1 MAYHPLNLALRF
13 ILELLILFI
22 EGYWAWKTQSGIEKY
37 ILVIALPLAIAIAWG
52 VFAVPNDPSR
62 SGKTVVAVSGIT
74 RLVIEFIVF
83 GSGVWFMYKS
93 INPLYSIMF
102 AIIVILH
109 YAISYERIA
118 WLLKQ

>member
-13 ILELLILFI
+13 ILELLVLFI
-22 EGYWAWKTQSGIEKY
+22 AAYWAWTTQSGMEKY
-37 ILVIALPLAIAIAWG
+37 ISIITQPIAIATIWG

-62 SGKTVVAVSGIT
+62 SGKTVVAVSGII
-74 RLVIEFIVF
+74 RLVIEVIVF

-93 INPLYSIMF
+93 INPLYSRMF
-102 AIIVILH
+102 ASIVILH